1 MKALRLRELPLLVVV
16 LVAGTACRHVR
27 KTPEQ
32 RGEGVF
38 LRSCATCHGPDARGT
53 HPAGF
58 KTPPANLTD
67 PKLQDRLGDEGI
79 RDTIRHG
86 KGQMPPFGALLEPED
101 VDGVV
106 RYLHTLRRAE

>member
-1 MKALRLRELPLLVVV
+1 MKRRSLGLHALL
-16 LVAGTACRHVR
+16 AGSLFLASCRHVR
-27 KTPEQ
+27 KTPVQ

-58 KTPPANLTD
+58 VTPPKDLTD
-67 PKLQDRLGDEGI
+67 PALHARLGEQGI
-79 RDTIRHG
+79 RDTIRYG

-101 VDGVV
+101 VDGLIA
-106 RYLHTLRRAE
+106 YLGTLKRAP